1 MLCHHTPFLG
11 VSAKKLSQA
20 TSAKQLLRPMYFHKG
35 DSFSVMAPRGFGSV
49 MFCYAFRE
57 LGFEMPS
64 SLNILTRDH
73 MYQLFYRKVCVASIW
88 SCLAV
93 QEKWCSLPLIPH
105 LQGGAQRSAP
115 NHGLSQSR
123 VVQLGCAMIKHD
135 QADLTSSVFMVFMML
150 YDDLWSLCG
159 RTTIGRLSHFRG
171 QSAHMAY
178 STSSRFQRE
187 RLLTN
192 YAQFLGQLV
201 PCCGQH
207 GPTLWIQSRS
217 MQDGSFI
224 V

>member
-11 VSAKKLSQA
+11 VSRNCRRQLQQNSFCGLCISTRETA
-20 TSAKQLLRPMYFHKG
+20 SAWWHPEALE
-35 DSFSVMAPRGFGSV
+35 

-178 STSSRFQRE
+178 STSSRFQQE

-224 V
+224 I